1 MTLLEAS
8 PHTSDLTTYR
18 QKVTCHQNL
27 EHRNGST
34 PKLTCNG
41 EMWSLLDIFPPA
53 GLKSG
58 TAGASGGDGGERLQ
72 VDDKE
77 EARAAQ
83 RPDRAAPTVLD

>member
-1 MTLLEAS
+1 MKAT
-8 PHTSDLTTYR
+8 PHTRNLTTYR

-53 GLKSG
+53 GWKSS
-58 TAGASGGDGGERLQ
+58 TAGVSGDRGVRLQ
-72 VDDKE
+72 ADNKE
-77 EARAAQ
+77 ATGAAQ
-83 RPDRAAPTVLD
+83 RPNRAAPTVLD